1 MDFLVPSLFI
11 LLLAGVVV
19 KFLVPRVPLFTIFVI
34 TVVLFF
40 FTLYSHY
47 KMFGYQYTSS
57 SWRDSIK
64 VYAPTILIVV
74 IVFGTIVSF
83 ANLFTRI
90 KFRLPRFDFLN
101 DRNTKRISNV
111 KGYSEIPL
119 SKFREIERQ
128 L

>member
-19 KFLVPRVPLFTIFVI
+19 KFLVPRVSMFTIFVI
-34 TVVLFF
+34 TIVLFF
-40 FTLYSHY
+40 LTLYSHY
-47 KMFGYQYTSS
+47 KMFGYQYTTS

-64 VYAPTILIVV
+64 VYASTILIAV
-74 IVFGTIVSF
+74 IVIGTIVSF
-83 ANLFTRI
+83 ANLFTGI
-90 KFRLPRFDFLN
+90 KFRMPRFTFLN

-111 KGYSEIPL
+111 QGYSEIPL
-119 SKFREIERQ
+119 SKMREIERQ

>member
-11 LLLAGVVV
+11 LLLAGFMV
-19 KFLVPRVPLFTIFVI
+19 KFLIPRVSLFTIFVI
-34 TVVLFF
+34 TVVLLL

-47 KMFGYQYTSS
+47 KMFGYQYTSN

-74 IVFGTIVSF
+74 IVIGTIVSF
-83 ANLFTRI
+83 ANLFTGV
-90 KFRLPRFDFLN
+90 KFRIPNFDFLN
-101 DRNTKRISNV
+101 NKDTKRISNV

>member
-1 MDFLVPSLFI
+1 MDFLIPSLFI
-11 LLLAGVVV
+11 LLFAGSIV
-19 KFLVPRVPLFTIFVI
+19 KFLVPRVSLFTIFVI
-34 TVVLFF
+34 SVVVLLL
-40 FTLYSHY
+40 TLYSHY
-47 KMFGYQYTSS
+47 KTFSYEYTSN

-74 IVFGTIVSF
+74 IVIGTIVSF
-83 ANLFTRI
+83 ANLFTGI
-90 KFRLPRFDFLN
+90 KFRMPRFNFIN
-101 DRNTKRISNV
+101 DKDTKRISNV

>member
-11 LLLAGVVV
+11 LLLAGFMV
-19 KFLVPRVPLFTIFVI
+19 KFLVPRVSLFTIFI
-34 TVVLFF
+34 ISVVLLL
-40 FTLYSHY
+40 FTIYSHY
-47 KMFGYQYTSS
+47 KTFGYEYTTN

-74 IVFGTIVSF
+74 IVIGTIVSF
-83 ANLFTRI
+83 ANLFTGI
-90 KFRLPRFDFLN
+90 KFRMPRFDFLN
-101 DRNTKRISNV
+101 DKNTKRISNIQ
-111 KGYSEIPL
+111 GYSEIPL